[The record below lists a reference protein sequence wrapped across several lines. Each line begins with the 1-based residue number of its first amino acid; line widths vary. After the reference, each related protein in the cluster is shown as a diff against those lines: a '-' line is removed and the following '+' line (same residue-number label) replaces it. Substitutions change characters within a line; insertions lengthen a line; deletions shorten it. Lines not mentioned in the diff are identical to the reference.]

1 LTETSP
7 SRDRLIARLSKPDS
21 TSILLSSMLCAQQW
35 VRERVSIKQ
44 TLCNPLQGQDF
55 EQTISCVGHSVHSTL
70 RKFKGIIQ
78 HWYVGL
84 HWLSCFTCVSRSPTK
99 SADQTLGSKLTAFH
113 SRSSSYIF
121 TVFRYTV
128 PLNKRNRTPS
138 FRLFYLGFGKGNLY
152 LVRDFD

>member
-1 LTETSP
+1 VEYIWRTAIISLSQLPSWLLLIIHRLTETFP
-7 SRDRLIARLSKPDS
+7 SRDRRRLIAQLSKPDS

-44 TLCNPLQGQDF
+44 TLCNLLQGQDF
-55 EQTISCVGHSVHSTL
+55 EQTISCVRHSVRSTL

-84 HWLSCFTCVSRSPTK
+84 HWLSCFICISRSPTK

-113 SRSSSYIF
+113 SWLSSHIF
-121 TVFRYTV
+121 LQCSDMQFR
-128 PLNKRNRTPS
+128 
-138 FRLFYLGFGKGNLY
+138 
-152 LVRDFD
+152 